1 MNMTM
6 SILAAIQKSSYSVVS
21 GLIEKSIYTS
31 AEMKVVLAL
40 FG

>member
-1 MNMTM
+1 M
-6 SILAAIQKSSYSVVS
+6 SVLAAIQKSSYTVIS
-21 GLIEKSIYTS
+21 GLIEKCIYTS